1 MALKKEKAPR
11 ARLPGGPETAAY
23 QQQTRRQH
31 AQERAQDYVEAIAA
45 LVAGR
50 GEARATDLAKSLGV
64 THVTVIRT
72 VQRLQREGLVTTQ
85 PYRSI
90 FLTGSGRKLAGKAR
104 ARHEKVVTFLEALGV
119 PPSTARADAEGIE
132 HHVSAET
139 LGAMEKFLRAA
150 PKKNGGREGPPQPR
164 GGCSAPTLSPSQAG
178 SENAALRDPS
188 RQSTTG
194 PWKSRPS

>member
-1 MALKKEKAPR
+1 MVTKKKR
-11 ARLPGGPETAAY
+11 PGAATANGPETAAY
-23 QQQTRRQH
+23 QQQTRLQH
-31 AQERAQDYVEAIAA
+31 AQERAQDYVQAIAD
-45 LVAGR
+45 LIHGR

-90 FLTGSGRKLAGKAR
+90 FLTDSGRRLAGKAR

-132 HHVSAET
+132 HHVSSET
-139 LGAMEKFLRAA
+139 LEAMVKFLRAA
-150 PKKNGGREGPPQPR
+150 
-164 GGCSAPTLSPSQAG
+164 
-178 SENAALRDPS
+178 S
-188 RQSTTG
+188 RR
-194 PWKSRPS
+194 K